1 MDILVIF
8 LVWGLLLALVIPVG
22 FTLIITSLLYFL
34 TGEWNLT
41 IASGSQLI
49 SGINNFTL
57 LAIPFF
63 IMTGNLMNSSGI
75 TDRIFNFASS
85 LVGHVPGGVG
95 HVNITASLM
104 FSGMS
109 GSSLADAGG
118 LGQLEIRSMRK
129 AGYDDDFNGGLTAAS
144 SILSGIIPPSLN
156 MIVYAALANVSVA
169 LMFIAGLVPGLLISL
184 ALFVFTYL
192 IAKKRNYVILERANI
207 KTIWSRFLKAF
218 WALLTP
224 LIVIIGIFSGFFTP
238 TEAAVVSTVYA
249 MFLGFFV
256 YRELNLKILYENIVE
271 SLKLTGV
278 VVLIMAGVEFFGQFI
293 VRERVAI
300 KIADF
305 FIDITEN
312 QILLLFLFSIL
323 LLILGTFVEALALLV
338 LLVPILLPVAT
349 SVGIDPVF
357 FGVFVIINL
366 LIGILTPP
374 MGMALFVVSRVGNI
388 PLGTIYRGVL
398 PFLLPLIV
406 VLILLIFFPWLSTFL
421 VDILN

>member
-1 MDILVIF
+1 MSIALIF
-8 LVWGLLLALVIPVG
+8 IMWGILLLLGIPVG
-22 FTLIITSLLYFL
+22 FSLIIAALLYFIA
-34 TGEWNLT
+34 GDWNLVY
-41 IASGSQLI
+41 ASGEQLI
-49 SGINNFTL
+49 SGVNNFTL

-63 IMTGNLMNSSGI
+63 ILTGTLMNSSGI

-118 LGQLEIRSMRK
+118 LGQLEIRAMRK

-144 SILSGIIPPSLN
+144 AILSGIIPPSLN

-169 LMFIAGLVPGLLISL
+169 SMFIAGVVPGLLVALSL
-184 ALFVFTYL
+184 FILTFI
-192 IAKKRNYVILERANI
+192 IAKKRGYQVLERANL
-207 KTIWSRFLKAF
+207 KTVWQRFLKAF

-224 LIVIIGIFSGFFTP
+224 VIIIVGIFSGFFTP

-249 MFLGFFV
+249 IILGFFV
-256 YRELNLKILYENIVE
+256 YKELTLKKLYQNIVE

-293 VRERVAI
+293 ARERVAI

-305 FIDITEN
+305 FLGITEN
-312 QILLLFLFSIL
+312 PIFLLMLISVLLLL
-323 LLILGTFVEALALLV
+323 LGTFIEALALLV
-338 LLVPILLPVAT
+338 LLVPVLLPVAT
-349 SVGIDPVF
+349 GIGIDPIF

-366 LIGILTPP
+366 MIGILTPP

-388 PLGTIYRGVL
+388 PIGTMYRGIL
-398 PFLLPLIV
+398 PFLLPLVIV
-406 VLILLIFFPWLSTFL
+406 VLILIFIPQLSTFL

>member
-8 LVWGLLLALVIPVG
+8 LIWGLLLALGIPVG
-22 FTLIITSLLYFL
+22 FTLIIASLLYFL

-41 IASGSQLI
+41 ISSGSQLI

-169 LMFIAGLVPGLLISL
+169 SMFIAGLVPGLLISL

-192 IAKKRNYVILERANI
+192 IAKKRNYVILERANF

-224 LIVIIGIFSGFFTP
+224 LIIIIGIFSGFFTP

-312 QILLLFLFSIL
+312 PILLLVLFSVL
-323 LLILGTFVEALALLV
+323 LLVLGTFVEALALLV

>member
-1 MDILVIF
+1 MEIAVIF
-8 LVWGLLLALVIPVG
+8 IVWGLLLLIGIPVG
-22 FTLIITSLLYFL
+22 FSLIIAALLYFL

-41 IASGSQLI
+41 IASGGQLI

-156 MIVYAALANVSVA
+156 MIIYAALANVSVA
-169 LMFIAGLVPGLLISL
+169 SMFIAGLVPGLLITL
-184 ALFVFTYL
+184 ALFIFTFL
-192 IAKKRNYVILERANI
+192 IAKKRNYVVLERANL
-207 KTIWSRFLKAF
+207 KTVWERFLKAF

-224 LIVIIGIFSGFFTP
+224 LIIIVGIFSGFFTP
-238 TEAAVVSTVYA
+238 TEASVVSTIYA
-249 MFLGFFV
+249 MLLGFFV
-256 YRELNLKILYENIVE
+256 YKELSLKKLYANIVE

-278 VVLIMAGVEFFGQFI
+278 VILIMAGVEFFGQFI
-293 VRERVAI
+293 VREKVAV
-300 KIADF
+300 KIASF
-305 FIDITEN
+305 FLEVTEN
-312 QILLLFLFSIL
+312 QILLLLLISVL
-323 LLILGTFVEALALLV
+323 LLVLGTFVEALALLV
-338 LLVPILLPVAT
+338 LLVPVLLPVAT
-349 SVGIDPVF
+349 SVGIDPIF

-366 LIGILTPP
+366 MIGILTPP

-388 PLGTIYRGVL
+388 PIGTMYRGIV
-398 PFLLPLIV
+398 PFLIPLV
-406 VLILLIFFPWLSTFL
+406 LVLILLIFFPQLSTFL
-421 VDILN
+421 VDLLN

>member
-8 LVWGLLLALVIPVG
+8 LIWGLLLALGIPVG
-22 FTLIITSLLYFL
+22 FTLIIASLLYFL

-41 IASGSQLI
+41 ISSGSQLI

-169 LMFIAGLVPGLLISL
+169 SMFIAGLVPGLLISL

-192 IAKKRNYVILERANI
+192 IAKKRNYVILERANF

-224 LIVIIGIFSGFFTP
+224 LIIIIGIFSGFFTP

-312 QILLLFLFSIL
+312 PILLLVLFSVL
-323 LLILGTFVEALALLV
+323 LLVLGTFVEALALLV

-388 PLGTIYRGVL
+388 PLSTIYRGVL

>member
-8 LVWGLLLALVIPVG
+8 LVWGLLLALGIPVG
-22 FTLIITSLLYFL
+22 FTLIIASLLYFL

-169 LMFIAGLVPGLLISL
+169 SMFIAGLVPGLLISL

-224 LIVIIGIFSGFFTP
+224 LIIIIGIFSGFFTP

-388 PLGTIYRGVL
+388 PLGTMYRGVL

>member
-8 LVWGLLLALVIPVG
+8 LVWGLLLALGIPVG
-22 FTLIITSLLYFL
+22 FTLIIASLLYFL
-34 TGEWNLT
+34 TGEWNLA
-41 IASGSQLI
+41 ISSGSQLI

-169 LMFIAGLVPGLLISL
+169 SMFIAGLVPGLLISL

-192 IAKKRNYVILERANI
+192 IAKKRNYVILERANF

-224 LIVIIGIFSGFFTP
+224 LIIIIGIFSGFFTP

-256 YRELNLKILYENIVE
+256 YRELSLKILYENIVE

-312 QILLLFLFSIL
+312 QILLLILFSVL

-388 PLGTIYRGVL
+388 PLGTMYRGVL
-398 PFLLPLIV
+398 PFLLPLVV

>member
-1 MDILVIF
+1 MDIFIIF
-8 LVWGLLLALVIPVG
+8 LIWMILLVLGIPVG
-22 FTLIITSLLYFL
+22 FTLIIASLLYFL
-34 TGEWNLT
+34 TGDWNLM
-41 IASGSQLI
+41 IASGGKLI

-156 MIVYAALANVSVA
+156 MIIYAALANVSVA
-169 LMFIAGLVPGLLISL
+169 SMFIAGLVPGLLIAL
-184 ALFVFTYL
+184 ALFIFTFL
-192 IAKKRNYVILERANI
+192 IAKKRNYIVLERASF
-207 KTIWSRFLKAF
+207 KEIWGTFRKAF
-218 WALLTP
+218 LALLTP
-224 LIVIIGIFSGFFTP
+224 IIIIVGIFSGFFTP

-249 MFLGFFV
+249 MLLGFLV
-256 YRELNLKILYENIVE
+256 YKELNLRIFYNNIVE

-278 VVLIMAGVEFFGQFI
+278 VILIMAGVEFFGQFI

-300 KIADF
+300 KIANF
-305 FIDITEN
+305 FLDITEN
-312 QILLLFLFSIL
+312 QILLLLLISL
-323 LLILGTFVEALALLV
+323 LLLVLGTFIEALALLV
-338 LLVPILLPVAT
+338 LLVPVLLPVAT
-349 SVGIDPVF
+349 SVGIDPIF

-366 LIGILTPP
+366 MIGILTPP

-388 PLGTIYRGVL
+388 PVGTMYRGII
-398 PFLLPLIV
+398 PFLIPIML
-406 VLILLIFFPWLSTFL
+406 VLLLLIFFPQLATFL